1 MAVADTPTN
10 TESSAPPPPP
20 KQSLYESSTQFKHWR
35 FSPEQL
41 AKSRRELNHAAV
53 ESLKKLLEQEEPG
66 STSTVQFLTPEEER
80 ALVVYYAR
88 VIGSMCVRIGLS
100 EEVEATATSYLKR
113 FYLKNTVMDW
123 HPMNVTIT
131 ILFLATKTS
140 NMPISLDYYVSKLP
154 SGKTEAADVLALE
167 FLVAQSLNFEFSV
180 WHAHR
185 ALWGIVLD
193 VQSIPEIDQES
204 TKHTHSSALQHS
216 RNSRLTDAELIYT
229 PSQIAMACL
238 YLADPH
244 LAETYLSQKGSGNML
259 SVVQEAAR
267 MIERDGKGT
276 EVGLVRE
283 IDFRLK
289 TCKNPERVKGS
300 KAYEARQAKADAAA
314 DKKRTLKAT
323 ASLEARMS
331 QDEMFGPSISLPMTK
346 GEMTELGLTR
356 DTIGG
361 ITEVDSPTSGRFVD
375 VESNLKDEGDGGEG
389 GDMAGP
395 LLDKVPEVR
404 ITETTSPSPPPPR
417 TSTQTDPLP
426 HSHASSSRASL
437 SPSAA
442 ATGSI
447 RSRRATMDGRANRLS
462 GFFSQLL
469 TTRRPEREPPMP
481 RERSVSPPPSPMRP
495 TRPVTPP
502 PCLAPPTLSELGLQ
516 LSVITSNLT
525 TAQYAM
531 APTSGTF
538 LAPHY
543 LLLCH
548 GQGLDVL
555 PLNAPP
561 APQPYALVRRVSF
574 KSVIVMEERGVL
586 VAIAGRRD
594 GVRVYALEEVRRAVE
609 WRLDLELKR
618 EAEAARRSRSKGT
631 PGVTIPPSNSAPSAP
646 QPPKPTAP
654 PPSYSVSVEQSLRP
668 LITRV
673 STTNLAAVAAAGS
686 PRHRGGSLSSIVGL
700 AQNGTQKSEWA
711 ELQASDEEV
720 LVAAGPE
727 ASAALDE
734 RTSVATQQQQQA
746 APIAS
751 VASPPL
757 QIGGTSAR
765 RATVGAE
772 GATTLSSMRSALA
785 HSRSNSQL
793 LPRGPTTAQ
802 PDAEPEIGTD
812 SVSMAEILRESRI
825 PPPQVPPNT
834 TQRRASVV
842 MLQSQTHPVF
852 QPGEL
857 DPVGEDTDP
866 PPTPGEDVR
875 PRRWSFVAPSSASLP
890 EPIASRPPAHTSIP
904 ADTTTQQQP
913 QQQDRRANTAP
924 SLAPIPLP
932 ATSSQPVLPPPSP
945 RQGSHRSTRSQPSP
959 NIRPPTPPAP
969 RRRLFP
975 KILSAFGSKKHRSKS
990 RDRAASAHVGSSSGA
1005 GSSGNGHAE
1014 GGPPDG
1020 VAAAPKLEYIKLPG
1034 TKGAIMIKAVE
1045 TPKKSFLA
1053 ILCGESGEK
1062 VELFAGTY
1070 RSALGL
1076 SRTFILPDSP
1086 KSLELQLQGDDL
1098 VEVFLVFA
1106 QNVFGL
1112 EPATVRVREVRIGRN
1127 ERRAIRRRARAA
1139 NGGSRTVDPS
1149 ETQTGAQ
1156 AETVITTTVSVGDDQ
1171 PAAPTSRRSTSL
1183 ARRRREVQG
1192 RIVTS
1197 PDVPL
1202 PVPPVPPVPQPTD
1215 PTMVEEL
1222 AALSTIQSGPY
1233 TTFQQLSFAPQ
1244 FPLAAIAD
1252 DYVIPPTYLDFCE
1265 YRERWE
1271 PDLPRVEAA
1280 PGPREEEQ
1288 VVVVEELEDDP
1299 AHGIEIEIEP
1309 ESDHEHSDEQAVG
1322 PSPITTPIPTPSPT
1336 PPPPPA
1342 PAPTVV
1348 KWYYLDPK
1356 GVVQG
1361 PWKPS
1366 IMQNWLREGYLPP
1379 ELPVRR
1385 ADETEYTLLKDLRAS
1400 VDDPAEPFKARSVV
1414 VPPTPV
1420 VVPPTPVDEPAF
1432 VGPESINAPEPESTT
1447 VSEKAG
1453 NGETSR
1459 AHTPV
1464 EDMSAPEAITSAL
1477 AEPSGSNTPAE
1488 PSGLNTASKASTFQI
1503 PAEASASNLLAEP
1516 STSQTPAQPQAGPS
1530 KPQTPQFDP
1539 IAPFKPTKALLK
1551 PLSLLSQ
1558 PRHFGPPALF
1568 YCSRGGHSTTI
1579 VDARGRPVLKGRIHW
1594 SSNDAMGD
1602 THRIEAFDVGDRAVF
1617 VALRQGGIEA
1627 LDVGEA
1633 LLEPGDES
1641 RTAVPA
1647 YRVTVPGGTS
1657 RRAPWVWKL
1666 GTSVSAVGNPTI
1678 TNSNSGTG
1686 VENGNGK
1693 RRAGGGKRQAEP
1705 NDDSNPFADSPFAF
1719 LSDEGVIFLA
1729 RQGDNVYMCERNA
1742 GKFRLLKL
1750 SRAQS
1755 V

>member
-1 MAVADTPTN
+1 MHQTPTIVC
-10 TESSAPPPPP
+10 TTASPPLP
-20 KQSLYESSTQFKHWR
+20 KQPLYESSTQFKHWR

-41 AKSRRELNHAAV
+41 AKSRRELNQAAV
-53 ESLKKLLEQEEPG
+53 ESLKKLLEEEEPG
-66 STSTVQFLTPEEER
+66 STSSIHFLTPEEER

-185 ALWGIVLD
+185 ALWALSWIF
-193 VQSIPEIDQES
+193 SIPEIDQES
-204 TKHTHSSALQHS
+204 TKHTHSAALQHI

-229 PSQIAMACL
+229 PSQIAIACL
-238 YLADPH
+238 YLADPQ

-259 SVVQEAAR
+259 SVVQEAAA

-276 EVGLVRE
+276 DVGLVRE

-300 KAYEARQAKADAAA
+300 KRLTRDVWDRYEARQAKADAAA
-314 DKKRTLKAT
+314 DKKRALKAT

-331 QDEMFGPSISLPMTK
+331 QDEMFGPSISLPSGDPQSSAIPT
-346 GEMTELGLTR
+346 GLGRGSEQGRMTELGLTG

-361 ITEVDSPTSGRFVD
+361 IAEVDSPTSAQFVD
-375 VESNLKDEGDGGEG
+375 VQGNLKDEENGGEG

-404 ITETTSPSPPPPR
+404 ITETSSPSPPPPR

-437 SPSAA
+437 LPPAA
-442 ATGSI
+442 ATGST
-447 RSRRATMDGRANRLS
+447 RRPSDNGSNRLS

-502 PCLAPPTLSELGLQ
+502 PPLAPPTLSELGLQ
-516 LSVITSNLT
+516 LSIITSNLT

-561 APQPYALVRRVSF
+561 APSP
-574 KSVIVMEERGVL
+574 GVL

-609 WRLDLELKR
+609 WRLDLELQ
-618 EAEAARRSRSKGT
+618 ARGRSRTSSRSKGT
-631 PGVTIPPSNSAPSAP
+631 PGVTIPASNSAPSAL
-646 QPPKPTAP
+646 QPSKPTAP
-654 PPSYSVSVEQSLRP
+654 PRATRP
-668 LITRV
+668 V
-673 STTNLAAVAAAGS
+673 STRPFVRSSLA
-686 PRHRGGSLSSIVGL
+686 HRGGSLSSIVGL

-734 RTSVATQQQQQA
+734 RTSAAAQA
-746 APIAS
+746 PTAS
-751 VASPPL
+751 STCC
-757 QIGGTSAR
+757 IR
-765 RATVGAE
+765 C
-772 GATTLSSMRSALA
+772 LSSTSNWRHISTSRNRGRRECHHSILHALSPR

-793 LPRGPTTAQ
+793 LPRGPTTAET
-802 PDAEPEIGTD
+802 DAEPEVGID
-812 SVSMAEILRESRI
+812 SVSMAEMLRESRM
-825 PPPQVPPNT
+825 PPPQVPANT

-866 PPTPGEDVR
+866 PPTPGDDVR
-875 PRRWSFVAPSSASLP
+875 PRRAIPPHHNSNSSRID
-890 EPIASRPPAHTSIP
+890 EPIRPIARAYTPSGCVLPVSYTPSITSTRIPPLDPVPALTQRSPTHTTRTPTS
-904 ADTTTQQQP
+904 
-913 QQQDRRANTAP
+913 
-924 SLAPIPLP
+924 PIPQNPQRVWVQKAPLQV
-932 ATSSQPVLPPPSP
+932 A
-945 RQGSHRSTRSQPSP
+945 RSGGLGPCRT
-959 NIRPPTPPAP
+959 
-969 RRRLFP
+969 
-975 KILSAFGSKKHRSKS
+975 
-990 RDRAASAHVGSSSGA
+990 SSGA
-1005 GSSGNGHAE
+1005 GPSGNGHTE
-1014 GGPPDG
+1014 GAPPEGP
-1020 VAAAPKLEYIKLPG
+1020 AAAPKLEYIKLPG

-1070 RSALGL
+1070 RTALGL

-1139 NGGSRTVDPS
+1139 NGGSRTIEPS
-1149 ETQTGAQ
+1149 EAGQAGGGAASRA
-1156 AETVITTTVSVGDDQ
+1156 AETVITTTVSVGEDHQ
-1171 PAAPTSRRSTSL
+1171 PASPASRRSTSL
-1183 ARRRREVQG
+1183 VRRRREVQG
-1192 RIVTS
+1192 RIVTA
-1197 PDVPL
+1197 PDVPV
-1202 PVPPVPPVPQPTD
+1202 PIPPVRRPQPTD
-1215 PTMVEEL
+1215 PTMAEEL
-1222 AALSTIQSGPY
+1222 AALSSIQSGPY

-1252 DYVIPPTYLDFCE
+1252 DYIIPPTYLDFCK
-1265 YRERWE
+1265 YRETWE
-1271 PDLPRVEAA
+1271 PNLPRVEAA
-1280 PGPREEEQ
+1280 PSQMEDEP
-1288 VVVVEELEDDP
+1288 VVVVE
-1299 AHGIEIEIEP
+1299 GMKMNG
-1309 ESDHEHSDEQAVG
+1309 DEQAIIE
-1322 PSPITTPIPTPSPT
+1322 SSPIPTPSHT
-1336 PPPPPA
+1336 PPPPVQPA
-1342 PAPTVV
+1342 QVLHQQWPVETIHHAKLAPGRLSPTRT
-1348 KWYYLDPK
+1348 
-1356 GVVQG
+1356 
-1361 PWKPS
+1361 PS
-1366 IMQNWLREGYLPP
+1366 STSGRDRVYSVERFES
-1379 ELPVRR
+1379 EL
-1385 ADETEYTLLKDLRAS
+1385 
-1400 VDDPAEPFKARSVV
+1400 
-1414 VPPTPV
+1414 VPPTPTV
-1420 VVPPTPVDEPAF
+1420 IPPTPVDEP
-1432 VGPESINAPEPESTT
+1432 VVIKPEPVRASGSELTEVPEKVESVEESGTHIPA
-1447 VSEKAG
+1447 VER
-1453 NGETSR
+1453 TS
-1459 AHTPV
+1459 TPGA
-1464 EDMSAPEAITSAL
+1464 STSSV
-1477 AEPSGSNTPAE
+1477 AEPSGSNTPVEAN
-1488 PSGLNTASKASTFQI
+1488 GTNTPSKASTSQI
-1503 PAEASASNLLAEP
+1503 PAEVNTSKPPTESSP
-1516 STSQTPAQPQAGPS
+1516 SQTPAQTQPSSSTSQTTS
-1530 KPQTPQFDP
+1530 KPNPPD
-1539 IAPFKPTKALLK
+1539 PFKPTKALLK
-1551 PLSLLSQ
+1551 PLSLLAQ
-1558 PRHFGPPALF
+1558 PRHFGSGAVLLL
-1568 YCSRGGHSTTI
+1568 SRRTQHN
-1579 VDARGRPVLKGRIHW
+1579 DRRRRGRPVLKGRIHW
-1594 SSNDAMGD
+1594 SSNDAMGTRSASRRRD
-1602 THRIEAFDVGDRAVF
+1602 RGAGRGRSAVGAR
-1617 VALRQGGIEA
+1617 
-1627 LDVGEA
+1627 
-1633 LLEPGDES
+1633 DES

-1647 YRVTVPGGTS
+1647 YRVAVSGGTS

-1666 GTSVSAVGNPTI
+1666 GTSVSALGNSAVDTPQP
-1678 TNSNSGTG
+1678 SAATG
-1686 VENGNGK
+1686 NGNASGHGMGMESVV
-1693 RRAGGGKRQAEP
+1693 RAEE
-1705 NDDSNPFADSPFAF
+1705 
-1719 LSDEGVIFLA
+1719 SDTPSQTTIATHSQTVH
-1729 RQGDNVYMCERNA
+1729 
-1742 GKFRLLKL
+1742 
-1750 SRAQS
+1750 SRS
-1755 V
+1755 CLTKV

>member
-1 MAVADTPTN
+1 MA
-10 TESSAPPPPP
+10 
-20 KQSLYESSTQFKHWR
+20 
-35 FSPEQL
+35 
-41 AKSRRELNHAAV
+41 
-53 ESLKKLLEQEEPG
+53 
-66 STSTVQFLTPEEER
+66 
-80 ALVVYYAR
+80 
-88 VIGSMCVRIGLS
+88 
-100 EEVEATATSYLKR
+100 
-113 FYLKNTVMDW
+113 
-123 HPMNVTIT
+123 
-131 ILFLATKTS
+131 
-140 NMPISLDYYVSKLP
+140 
-154 SGKTEAADVLALE
+154 
-167 FLVAQSLNFEFSV
+167 
-180 WHAHR
+180 
-185 ALWGIVLD
+185 
-193 VQSIPEIDQES
+193 ES
-204 TKHTHSSALQHS
+204 TANHRSRSSSELS
-216 RNSRLTDAELIYT
+216 PRPLLPLRVVRSRLDLGVAA
-229 PSQIAMACL
+229 S
-238 YLADPH
+238 
-244 LAETYLSQKGSGNML
+244 KG
-259 SVVQEAAR
+259 R
-267 MIERDGKGT
+267 
-276 EVGLVRE
+276 
-283 IDFRLK
+283 
-289 TCKNPERVKGS
+289 
-300 KAYEARQAKADAAA
+300 
-314 DKKRTLKAT
+314 
-323 ASLEARMS
+323 
-331 QDEMFGPSISLPMTK
+331 
-346 GEMTELGLTR
+346 MTELGLTG

-361 ITEVDSPTSGRFVD
+361 IAEVDSPTSAQFVD
-375 VESNLKDEGDGGEG
+375 VQGNLKDEGNGGEG

-404 ITETTSPSPPPPR
+404 ITETSSPSPPPPR

-437 SPSAA
+437 LPPAA
-442 ATGSI
+442 ATGST

-502 PCLAPPTLSELGLQ
+502 PPLAPPTLSELGLQ
-516 LSVITSNLT
+516 LSIITSNLT

-631 PGVTIPPSNSAPSAP
+631 PGVTIPASNSAPSAL
-646 QPPKPTAP
+646 QPSKPTAP
-654 PPSYSVSVEQSLRP
+654 PPSYSASVDQTLRP

-673 STTNLAAVAAAGS
+673 STTNLAAMAAAAS

-734 RTSVATQQQQQA
+734 RTSAAAQQHPQQA
-746 APIAS
+746 APVAS

-772 GATTLSSMRSALA
+772 SATTLSSMRSALA

-793 LPRGPTTAQ
+793 LPRGPTTAET
-802 PDAEPEIGTD
+802 DAEPEVGID
-812 SVSMAEILRESRI
+812 SVSMAEMLRESRM
-825 PPPQVPPNT
+825 PPPQVPANT

-866 PPTPGEDVR
+866 PPTPGDDVR
-875 PRRWSFVAPSSASLP
+875 PRRWSFVAPSSSSLP

-904 ADTTTQQQP
+904 ANTTASQQQQQP
-913 QQQDRRANTAP
+913 DRRANTAP

-932 ATSSQPVLPPPSP
+932 AASSQSAIPPPSP

-959 NIRPPTPPAP
+959 SVRPPTPPAP

-990 RDRAASAHVGSSSGA
+990 RDRAASAHAGTSSGA
-1005 GSSGNGHAE
+1005 GPSGNGHTE
-1014 GGPPDG
+1014 GAPPEGP
-1020 VAAAPKLEYIKLPG
+1020 AAAPKLEYIKLPG

-1070 RSALGL
+1070 RTALGL

-1139 NGGSRTVDPS
+1139 NGGSRTIEPS
-1149 ETQTGAQ
+1149 EAGQAGGGAASRA
-1156 AETVITTTVSVGDDQ
+1156 AETVITTTVSVGEDHQ
-1171 PAAPTSRRSTSL
+1171 PASPTSRRSTSL

-1192 RIVTS
+1192 RIVTA
-1197 PDVPL
+1197 PDVPV
-1202 PVPPVPPVPQPTD
+1202 PIPPVPSVPQPTD
-1215 PTMVEEL
+1215 PTMAEEL
-1222 AALSTIQSGPY
+1222 AALSSIQSGPY

-1252 DYVIPPTYLDFCE
+1252 DYIIPPTYLDFCK
-1265 YRERWE
+1265 YRETWE
-1271 PDLPRVEAA
+1271 PNLPRVEAA
-1280 PGPREEEQ
+1280 PSQMEDEP
-1288 VVVVEELEDDP
+1288 VVVVEGLEDDP
-1299 AHGIEIEIEP
+1299 AHGIQIDIEP
-1309 ESDHEHSDEQAVG
+1309 ESEHEDERGDEQAIIE
-1322 PSPITTPIPTPSPT
+1322 SSPIPTPSHT
-1336 PPPPPA
+1336 PPPPPVQPA
-1342 PAPTVV
+1342 QAPTPAVV

-1356 GVVQG
+1356 GVVQGPSPFPVLLSLSNACNKTPG

-1400 VDDPAEPFKARSVV
+1400 VEDPAEPFRPRPVVVPPSPV
-1414 VPPTPV
+1414 VPPTPTV
-1420 VVPPTPVDEPAF
+1420 IPPTPVD
-1432 VGPESINAPEPESTT
+1432 GPVVVKPEPVRASGSELTEVPEKVES
-1447 VSEKAG
+1447 
-1453 NGETSR
+1453 GEEGGTHIPAVERTS
-1459 AHTPV
+1459 TPGA
-1464 EDMSAPEAITSAL
+1464 STSSV
-1477 AEPSGSNTPAE
+1477 AEPSGSNTPVEANE
-1488 PSGLNTASKASTFQI
+1488 TNTPSKASTSQI
-1503 PAEASASNLLAEP
+1503 PAEANASNPPTEP
-1516 STSQTPAQPQAGPS
+1516 STSQTPAQTQPSSSTSQTTS
-1530 KPQTPQFDP
+1530 KPSPPD
-1539 IAPFKPTKALLK
+1539 PFKPTKALLK
-1551 PLSLLSQ
+1551 PLSLLAQ

-1602 THRIEAFDVGDRAVF
+1602 TQRIEAFDVGDRAVF

-1647 YRVTVPGGTS
+1647 YRVAVSGGTS

-1666 GTSVSAVGNPTI
+1666 GTSVSALGNSAVDTPQPSAATG
-1678 TNSNSGTG
+1678 NGNASGHG
-1686 VENGNGK
+1686 NGNGK
-1693 RRAGGGKRQAEP
+1693 RRAGGGKRHAES
-1705 NDDSNPFADSPFAF
+1705 NDDSNPFSDSPFAF

-1729 RQGDNVYMCERNA
+1729 RQGDSVYMCERNA

-1750 SRAQS
+1750 SKAPS

>member
-1 MAVADTPTN
+1 MDETTVN
-10 TESSAPPPPP
+10 HRSRSSLVSFLPPPLP
-20 KQSLYESSTQFKHWR
+20 R
-35 FSPEQL
+35 
-41 AKSRRELNHAAV
+41 
-53 ESLKKLLEQEEPG
+53 
-66 STSTVQFLTPEEER
+66 
-80 ALVVYYAR
+80 
-88 VIGSMCVRIGLS
+88 
-100 EEVEATATSYLKR
+100 TAT
-113 FYLKNTVMDW
+113 
-123 HPMNVTIT
+123 
-131 ILFLATKTS
+131 
-140 NMPISLDYYVSKLP
+140 
-154 SGKTEAADVLALE
+154 
-167 FLVAQSLNFEFSV
+167 
-180 WHAHR
+180 
-185 ALWGIVLD
+185 
-193 VQSIPEIDQES
+193 
-204 TKHTHSSALQHS
+204 
-216 RNSRLTDAELIYT
+216 
-229 PSQIAMACL
+229 
-238 YLADPH
+238 DPGVP
-244 LAETYLSQKGSGNML
+244 A
-259 SVVQEAAR
+259 
-267 MIERDGKGT
+267 
-276 EVGLVRE
+276 
-283 IDFRLK
+283 
-289 TCKNPERVKGS
+289 
-300 KAYEARQAKADAAA
+300 
-314 DKKRTLKAT
+314 
-323 ASLEARMS
+323 
-331 QDEMFGPSISLPMTK
+331 TK

-356 DTIGG
+356 DAIGG
-361 ITEVDSPTSGRFVD
+361 ITEVDSPTSARFVD
-375 VESNLKDEGDGGEG
+375 VQDNLKDEDNGGEG

-404 ITETTSPSPPPPR
+404 ITETTSPSPPPPPPR

-442 ATGSI
+442 AAGST

-469 TTRRPEREPPMP
+469 PTRRPEREPPMP
-481 RERSVSPPPSPMRP
+481 RERSISPPPSPMRP
-495 TRPVTPP
+495 TRPATPP

-516 LSVITSNLT
+516 LSVVTSNLT

-618 EAEAARRSRSKGT
+618 EAEAARRSRSRGT
-631 PGVTIPPSNSAPSAP
+631 PGVTAPPSNPAPPALE
-646 QPPKPTAP
+646 PPKPTAP
-654 PPSYSVSVEQSLRP
+654 PPSYSASVDQNLRP

-673 STTNLAAVAAAGS
+673 STANLAAVAAAS

-700 AQNGTQKSEWA
+700 SQNGTQKSEWA

-734 RTSVATQQQQQA
+734 RTSAAAQQQQQA
-746 APIAS
+746 APVAS

-793 LPRGPTTAQ
+793 LPRGPTTTQ
-802 PDAEPEIGTD
+802 PDAEPEMGAD
-812 SVSMAEILRESRI
+812 SVSMAEMLRESRM
-825 PPPQVPPNT
+825 PPPQVAPNT

-842 MLQSQTHPVF
+842 MLQSQSHPVF

-866 PPTPGEDVR
+866 PPTPGDDVR

-890 EPIASRPPAHTSIP
+890 EPIASRPPVHTSIP
-904 ADTTTQQQP
+904 ADTTIPQQQQQP
-913 QQQDRRANTAP
+913 DRRANTAP
-924 SLAPIPLP
+924 SLGPIPLP

-959 NIRPPTPPAP
+959 NLRPPTPPAP

-990 RDRAASAHVGSSSGA
+990 RDRAASAHAGSSNGA

-1020 VAAAPKLEYIKLPG
+1020 TAAAPKLEYIKLPG

-1070 RSALGL
+1070 RTALGL

-1139 NGGSRTVDPS
+1139 NGGSRTVEPS
-1149 ETQTGAQ
+1149 EAQPGAQ
-1156 AETVITTTVSVGDDQ
+1156 AETVITTTVSVGNDQ
-1171 PAAPTSRRSTSL
+1171 PATPTSRRSTSL
-1183 ARRRREVQG
+1183 ARRRREIQG
-1192 RIVTS
+1192 RVVTS
-1197 PDVPL
+1197 PDLPV
-1202 PVPPVPPVPQPTD
+1202 PVPPVPPAPQPTD

-1288 VVVVEELEDDP
+1288 VVVVEGLEDDP
-1299 AHGIEIEIEP
+1299 AHGIQIEIEP
-1309 ESDHEHSDEQAVG
+1309 ESEHEHEDEPVIE
-1322 PSPITTPIPTPSPT
+1322 PSPIPTPSPT

-1342 PAPTVV
+1342 PAPQTVV

-1400 VDDPAEPFKARSVV
+1400 VEDPAEPFKPRPTAVPPSPLL
-1414 VPPTPV
+1414 VPPTPI
-1420 VVPPTPVDEPAF
+1420 VVPPTPVDEPA
-1432 VGPESINAPEPESTT
+1432 GAQLESVKVLEPEPTKVSGSGKEE
-1447 VSEKAG
+1447 VSEPRKEKVE

-1459 AHTPV
+1459 TDTPV
-1464 EDMSAPEAITSAL
+1464 E
-1477 AEPSGSNTPAE
+1477 G
-1488 PSGLNTASKASTFQI
+1488 ASTSG
-1503 PAEASASNLLAEP
+1503 ASTSVLAEP
-1516 STSQTPAQPQAGPS
+1516 STSSTPAELDGSNPLGETSTSQTPAEASTSDLLAEPNAPQPPVQAQAGPS
-1530 KPQTPQFDP
+1530 KPQTPELDP
-1539 IAPFKPTKALLK
+1539 TGPFKPTKALLK

-1627 LDVGEA
+1627 QDVGEA

-1657 RRAPWVWKL
+1657 RRTPWVWKL
-1666 GTSVSAVGNPTI
+1666 GTSISAVANPAT
-1678 TNSNSGTG
+1678 TNSNPGTG
-1686 VENGNGK
+1686 VDNGNGNGK
-1693 RRAGGGKRQAEP
+1693 RRAGGGKRHVEP
-1705 NDDSNPFADSPFAF
+1705 NEDSNPFADSPFAF

-1729 RQGDNVYMCERNA
+1729 RQGDSVYMCERNA

-1750 SRAQS
+1750 SKAQS

>member
-1 MAVADTPTN
+1 MAITDAPTN
-10 TESSAPPPPP
+10 TESSAPPPPAAP
-20 KQSLYESSTQFKHWR
+20 KQPLYESSTQFKHWR

-41 AKSRRELNHAAV
+41 AKSRRELNQAAV
-53 ESLKKLLEQEEPG
+53 ESLKKLLEEEEPG
-66 STSTVQFLTPEEER
+66 STSSIHFLTPEEER

-193 VQSIPEIDQES
+193 IQSIPEIDQES
-204 TKHTHSSALQHS
+204 TKHTHSAALQHI

-238 YLADPH
+238 YLADPQ

-259 SVVQEAAR
+259 SVVQEAAA

-276 EVGLVRE
+276 DVGLVRE

-314 DKKRTLKAT
+314 DKKRALKAT

-331 QDEMFGPSISLPMTK
+331 QDEMFGPSISLPSGDPQSSPLLPLRVVRSRLDLGVAASK
-346 GEMTELGLTR
+346 GRMTELGLTG

-361 ITEVDSPTSGRFVD
+361 IAEVDSPTSAQFVD
-375 VESNLKDEGDGGEG
+375 VQGNLKDEENGGEG

-404 ITETTSPSPPPPR
+404 ITETSSPSPPPPR

-437 SPSAA
+437 LPPAA
-442 ATGSI
+442 ATGST

-502 PCLAPPTLSELGLQ
+502 PPLAPPTLSELGLQ
-516 LSVITSNLT
+516 LSIITSNLT

-631 PGVTIPPSNSAPSAP
+631 PGVTIPASNSAPSAL
-646 QPPKPTAP
+646 QPSKPTAP
-654 PPSYSVSVEQSLRP
+654 PPSYSASVDQTLRP

-673 STTNLAAVAAAGS
+673 STTNLAAMAAAAS

-734 RTSVATQQQQQA
+734 RTSAAAQQHPQQA
-746 APIAS
+746 APVAS

-772 GATTLSSMRSALA
+772 SATTLSSMRSALA

-793 LPRGPTTAQ
+793 LPRGPTTAET
-802 PDAEPEIGTD
+802 DAEPEVGID
-812 SVSMAEILRESRI
+812 SVSMAEMLRESRM
-825 PPPQVPPNT
+825 PPPQVPANT

-866 PPTPGEDVR
+866 PPTPGDDVR
-875 PRRWSFVAPSSASLP
+875 PRRWSFVAPSSSSLP

-904 ADTTTQQQP
+904 ANTTVSQQQQQP
-913 QQQDRRANTAP
+913 IDE
-924 SLAPIPLP
+924 PILP
-932 ATSSQPVLPPPSP
+932 HRSRLYPFRLRPPSQLYP
-945 RQGSHRSTRSQPSP
+945 LHHLDKDPTARPGPSP
-959 NIRPPTPPAP
+959 HPA
-969 RRRLFP
+969 
-975 KILSAFGSKKHRSKS
+975 AFGSKKHRSKS
-990 RDRAASAHVGSSSGA
+990 RDRAASAHAGTSSGA
-1005 GSSGNGHAE
+1005 GPSGNGHTE
-1014 GGPPDG
+1014 GAPPEGP
-1020 VAAAPKLEYIKLPG
+1020 AAAPKLEYIKLPG

-1070 RSALGL
+1070 RTALGL

-1139 NGGSRTVDPS
+1139 NGGSRTIEPS
-1149 ETQTGAQ
+1149 EAGQAGGGAASRA
-1156 AETVITTTVSVGDDQ
+1156 AETVITTTVSVGEDHQ
-1171 PAAPTSRRSTSL
+1171 PASPASRRSTSL
-1183 ARRRREVQG
+1183 VRRRREVQG
-1192 RIVTS
+1192 RIVTA
-1197 PDVPL
+1197 PDVPV
-1202 PVPPVPPVPQPTD
+1202 PIPPVPPVPQPTD
-1215 PTMVEEL
+1215 PTMAEEL
-1222 AALSTIQSGPY
+1222 AALSSIQSGPY
-1233 TTFQQLSFAPQ
+1233 TTFQQLSLRPNFLSRPSRTTISSRLPILISAS
-1244 FPLAAIAD
+1244 
-1252 DYVIPPTYLDFCE
+1252 TGKH
-1265 YRERWE
+1265 E
-1271 PDLPRVEAA
+1271 P
-1280 PGPREEEQ
+1280 
-1288 VVVVEELEDDP
+1288 VVVVEGLEDDP
-1299 AHGIEIEIEP
+1299 AHGIQIDIEP
-1309 ESDHEHSDEQAVG
+1309 ESEHEDERGDEQAIIE
-1322 PSPITTPIPTPSPT
+1322 SSPIPTPSHT
-1336 PPPPPA
+1336 PPPPPVQPAQVPA
-1342 PAPTVV
+1342 PAVV

-1385 ADETEYTLLKDLRAS
+1385 ADETEPRPVVVPPS
-1400 VDDPAEPFKARSVV
+1400 PV
-1414 VPPTPV
+1414 VPPTPTV
-1420 VVPPTPVDEPAF
+1420 IPPTPVDEP
-1432 VGPESINAPEPESTT
+1432 VVVKPEPVRASGSELTEVPEKVES
-1447 VSEKAG
+1447 
-1453 NGETSR
+1453 GEESGTHIPAVERTS
-1459 AHTPV
+1459 TPGA
-1464 EDMSAPEAITSAL
+1464 STSSV
-1477 AEPSGSNTPAE
+1477 AEPSGSNTPVEAN
-1488 PSGLNTASKASTFQI
+1488 GTNTPSKASTSQI
-1503 PAEASASNLLAEP
+1503 PAEVNTSKPPTESSP
-1516 STSQTPAQPQAGPS
+1516 SQTPAQTQPSSSTSQTTS
-1530 KPQTPQFDP
+1530 KPNPPD
-1539 IAPFKPTKALLK
+1539 PFKPTKALLK
-1551 PLSLLSQ
+1551 PLSLLAQ

-1602 THRIEAFDVGDRAVF
+1602 TQRIEAFDVGDRAVF

-1647 YRVTVPGGTS
+1647 YRVAVSGGTS

-1666 GTSVSAVGNPTI
+1666 GTSVSALGNSAVDTPQPSAATG
-1678 TNSNSGTG
+1678 NGNASGHG
-1686 VENGNGK
+1686 NGNGK
-1693 RRAGGGKRQAEP
+1693 RRAGGGKRHAES
-1705 NDDSNPFADSPFAF
+1705 NDDSNPFSDSPFAF

-1729 RQGDNVYMCERNA
+1729 RQGDSVYMCERNA

-1750 SRAQS
+1750 SKAPS